1 MKTLWRGI
9 DAILKNLSGCASGE
23 KCAASVKSS
32 IRVRHNLNRSW
43 AGYLRWEGCTFQLQK
58 AGTQGR
64 VFCFFFGMKHPDDP
78 RSDFQQPP
86 DQARFILIRCQRSGK
101 WMTQNVM
108 TA

>member
-1 MKTLWRGI
+1 MVKNVRLLSSHPSGFGITSTEVGQDTLDG
-9 DAILKNLSGCASGE
+9 K
-23 KCAASVKSS
+23 AARSS
-32 IRVRHNLNRSW
+32 YKKL
-43 AGYLRWEGCTFQLQK
+43 ALK
-58 AGTQGR
+58 AG
-64 VFCFFFGMKHPDDP
+64 CFVFFGMKHPDDP